1 MENNL
6 EQIQLSV
13 RADRKYNLR
22 FHGAKCPWG
31 EMSVRRSPDTY
42 EA

>member
-13 RADRKYNLR
+13 PADSKYNLC

-31 EMSVRRSPDTY
+31 KMSLRRSPDTY